1 MPNMRRLSFNIS
13 HVLACAATLPG
24 LILFLCGPMLT
35 SCNRTIQTGADRE
48 VTTLGTAEVSARLV
62 EIPEPF
68 PPNDLY
74 NYAYILKYRVLK
86 VHRGKVD
93 GDEILVAQYNP
104 LKPRSS
110 VQDELS
116 GKIGGD
122 LKTFRA
128 GDVHRMA
135 LEASVDEYWMGGVI
149 DKYFNQTGVR
159 YWAVWTNLES
169 K

>member
-1 MPNMRRLSFNIS
+1 MRLLFFNIR
-13 HVLACAATLPG
+13 HVLSCTATFPV
-24 LILFLCGPMLT
+24 LILFLYGGMLT
-35 SCNRTIQTGADRE
+35 SCNSPMQTGADRE
-48 VTTLGTAEVSARLV
+48 VTTLGTVEVSARLI

-93 GDEILVAQYNP
+93 GDEIFVAQYNP

-110 VQDELS
+110 AQDELS

-149 DKYFNQTGVR
+149 DKYFHKSGVR

>member
-1 MPNMRRLSFNIS
+1 MLILKRHRILTCSAIAS
-13 HVLACAATLPG
+13 G
-24 LILFLCGPMLT
+24 LILFLCGLVLT
-35 SCNRTIQTGADRE
+35 SCNHTTQTGVDRE

-86 VHRGKVD
+86 VHRGKVG
-93 GDEILVAQYNP
+93 GDEILIAQYNP

-110 VQDELS
+110 AQDEFS

-122 LKTFRA
+122 LKIFRA

-135 LEASVDEYWMGGVI
+135 LEASVDDYWMGGVI
-149 DKYFNQTGVR
+149 DKYFNQTAVR

>member
-1 MPNMRRLSFNIS
+1 VTLLLSG
-13 HVLACAATLPG
+13 LG
-24 LILFLCGPMLT
+24 LI
-35 SCNRTIQTGADRE
+35 SCRRTIQTGTDRE
-48 VTTLGTAEVSARLV
+48 VTTLGTTEVSARLV

-93 GDEILVAQYNP
+93 GTDILVAHYNP
-104 LKPRSS
+104 LKSRATA
-110 VQDELS
+110 QDQFS

-122 LKTFRA
+122 LQVFRA
-128 GDVHRMA
+128 GDVHHMA
-135 LEASVDEYWMGGVI
+135 LGAPVDEYWMGGII
-149 DKYFNQTGVR
+149 DKYFGKAGIR

-169 K
+169 E